1 LHAAPATW
9 MRGPVSKSQMSL
21 AAALIYWVIIFIWLT
36 VLATLLVFY
45 IRNPRVFGTTRLLL
59 AVVAID
65 TLRNIAEN
73 VYFGL
78 YFGGQYGLFPS
89 QLVTVLANPYLLII
103 PKVLNVVAGCVV
115 LGLLLLRWLPSAITE
130 HEVSEQTADDLKTL
144 AAVDGLTGLYN
155 RRQFEML
162 AAAEWARFQRY
173 LRPLSVLIIDVDH
186 FKAVNDR
193 FGHDG
198 GDSALKIIATVCAS
212 AKRDSDISARIG
224 GEEFALLLPETSEAA
239 ARIVAERLC
248 AMVRECSPTIQNEK
262 LSLSVSVGIATATV
276 SMSGIAALMK
286 RGDDA
291 LYQSKRSGRDR
302 VTLASELVVQRIR
315 QAAE

>member
-1 LHAAPATW
+1 MPHLG
-9 MRGPVSKSQMSL
+9 RGRERPSSEHDMHL
-21 AAALIYWVIIFIWLT
+21 AAALIYWVVIAIWLT
-36 VLATLLVFY
+36 VLVTLLVFY

-65 TLRNIAEN
+65 TLRNIVEN

-89 QLVTVLANPYLLII
+89 QFVTILGSPYLLIV

-115 LGLLLLRWLPSAITE
+115 LGLLLLRWLPSAINE
-130 HEVSEQTADDLKTL
+130 HEVSEQNADDLKTL
-144 AAVDGLTGLYN
+144 AAIDSLTGLYN
-155 RRQFEML
+155 RRHFEAL

-186 FKAVNDR
+186 FKAVNDH
-193 FGHDG
+193 FGHDV
-198 GDSALKIIATVCAS
+198 GDNVLKIIANVCNA
-212 AKRDSDISARIG
+212 AKRDSDVSARIG
-224 GEEFALLLPETSEAA
+224 GEEFALLLPETSETAA
-239 ARIVAERLC
+239 YVVAERLC
-248 AMVRECSPTIQNEK
+248 AMVRECSPIIQGEK
-262 LSLSVSVGIATATV
+262 LNLTVSVGIATATV
-276 SMSGIAALMK
+276 SMSGVAALMK

-291 LYQSKRSGRDR
+291 LYQSKRGGRDR
-302 VTLASELVVQRIR
+302 VTLASELAVRKIR